1 MHGETDAFHMLRLH
15 SMLVV
20 NKDIALSELENM
32 IPFQREA
39 FLTIL
44 LESKEKVNKGSNPQ
58 FDINHEDIRDR

>member
-1 MHGETDAFHMLRLH
+1 
-15 SMLVV
+15 
-20 NKDIALSELENM
+20 M

-44 LESKEKVNKGSNPQ
+44 LETKEKVNKGSNPQ